1 MAEALRESRLSG
13 AGRHR
18 ADEIGVHHREW
29 WESAWP
35 LLALLAALAVG
46 LLAFWAY
53 GRSRATAPD
62 LRTTVNEPAR
72 PEMNAPAPEAPKGPM
87 MGAPGVAAGTDIA
100 CDAVTIHFDSN
111 GSTLGSD
118 GKGSTETLAECLKA
132 NPHQSVRLEGRA
144 DPRESLSEDNA
155 LAQKR
160 AEAVA
165 SELTSLG
172 VPASQ
177 ISVITSATTC
187 SDADES
193 CWQQDRSVTV
203 VPLR

>member
-1 MAEALRESRLSG
+1 
-13 AGRHR
+13 
-18 ADEIGVHHREW
+18 
-29 WESAWP
+29 
-35 LLALLAALAVG
+35 
-46 LLAFWAY
+46 
-53 GRSRATAPD
+53 
-62 LRTTVNEPAR
+62 
-72 PEMNAPAPEAPKGPM
+72 M
-87 MGAPGVAAGTDIA
+87 MGAPGVAAGTDVA

-118 GKGSTETLAECLKA
+118 DRGSVETLAECLKD
-132 NPHQSVRLEGRA
+132 NPKQSVRLEGRA
-144 DPRESLSEDNA
+144 DPRESLARDSA
-155 LAQKR
+155 IAQMR

-187 SDADES
+187 SEADES

>member
-1 MAEALRESRLSG
+1 MAEAIRGSRPSG

-72 PEMNAPAPEAPKGPM
+72 PEMNAPAPGGPM
-87 MGAPGVAAGTDIA
+87 MGAPGIAGGTDVV

-111 GSTLGSD
+111 GSTLDEGD
-118 GKGSTETLAECLKA
+118 KGSIETLAECLKS
-132 NPHQSVRLEGRA
+132 NPDQSVRLEGRA
-144 DPRESLSEDNA
+144 DPRESLSRDSA
-155 LAQKR
+155 IAQAR

-187 SDADES
+187 SESDEE